1 VNAQANLMTGLINVT
16 LETMYASDFVAVLVL
31 SGYAASLVGCAWAF
45 RTKRVV
51 KLS

>member
-1 VNAQANLMTGLINVT
+1 MTGLINVT
-16 LETMYASDFVAVLVL
+16 LETMYTSDLVAVLVL
-31 SGYAASLVGCAWAF
+31 SGYAATLVGCAWAL